1 MRTQTACS
9 QCYVNRATRCPCERV
24 KKLMQRRQLFYRGI
38 ERPCPGIHP
47 NANSAAE
54 SPYSKIVAML
64 KRRLDASRKATGDPR
79 SLGRGDELD
88 AAMRRFPTIADVS
101 KQQEGR

>member
-1 MRTQTACS
+1 
-9 QCYVNRATRCPCERV
+9 
-24 KKLMQRRQLFYRGI
+24 MQRRQLFYRGI
-38 ERPCPGIHP
+38 ERYCSGIRP
-47 NANSAAE
+47 NGAGYPVPALRTAEFLCIANSAAE
-54 SPYSKIVAML
+54 SRYQKIVAML

-88 AAMRRFPTIADVS
+88 AAMRRLLTIAADVS